1 MSTDLK
7 ARIKADLIVARK
19 ARDRLQTTVLSTL
32 LADLGN
38 REIDGKRELKEE
50 EIIGAVAKAIKQ
62 RRDVALQMR
71 AAERGELADGEEAE
85 ADVLAKY
92 LPVQLTEE
100 EIREM
105 VRAAIAGGADAIG
118 PLMGR
123 IMPQIKGRF
132 DGQEANRIVREELAA
147 SS

>member
-1 MSTDLK
+1 VSTDLK

-32 LADLGN
+32 LADLRN

>member
-32 LADLGN
+32 LADLRN
-38 REIDGKRELKEE
+38 REIDSKRELKEE

-85 ADVLAKY
+85 ADILAKY
-92 LPVQLTEE
+92 LPAQLTEE